1 MYSLEYT
8 LKHIFHKYA
17 KNLCL
22 YARNYLPVEA
32 DAEDIVQDVFVRCWE
47 KKQLI
52 LADEKAVKAYLF
64 NAVKNACL
72 DKLEKKRPVYAP
84 LDLLKQE
91 IIEEETFLFD
101 EKIIEGNQGRIGA
114 NAPANRKIISLIF
127 IQNMKYQEVADEMNI
142 SINTVKTLLRNG
154 IKHLRNHFF
163 EHFAILCFYLKKRGY
178 DD

>member
-114 NAPANRKIISLIF
+114 NAPANP
-127 IQNMKYQEVADEMNI
+127 Q
-142 SINTVKTLLRNG
+142 
-154 IKHLRNHFF
+154 NHFP
-163 EHFAILCFYLKKRGY
+163 YLYSKYEIPRGRRRNEY
-178 DD
+178 FHQYSKNPVAQWYKTFT